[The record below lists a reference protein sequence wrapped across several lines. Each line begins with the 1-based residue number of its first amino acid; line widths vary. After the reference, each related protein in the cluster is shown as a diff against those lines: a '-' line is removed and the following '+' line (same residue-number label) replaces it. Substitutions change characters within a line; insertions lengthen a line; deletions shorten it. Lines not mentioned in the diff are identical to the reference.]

1 MEKSTLTKFH
11 DTIGELKHA
20 LLADISF
27 IDTLKQCM
35 QEREDYWVCHINKLV
50 MEQAN
55 LQDKLDDASQMINDI
70 HKELHETL
78 NENSRLQSQIDAMLS
93 DAYRYRALV
102 DHFMHAEN
110 KNYDPADPDTVCDSC
125 IICKDRKIPVDKCD
139 NYIKQPEE

>member
-20 LLADISF
+20 LPTDPFDISL

-35 QEREDYWVCHINKLV
+35 QEREDYWACHTNRMV
-50 MEQAN
+50 MEQSN

-78 NENSRLQSQIDAMLS
+78 NENNRLQSQIDAMLS

-110 KNYDPADPDTVCDSC
+110 KNYDPADPNTVCA
-125 IICKDRKIPVDKCD
+125 IFNREV
-139 NYIKQPEE
+139 